1 MWDVAIL
8 EALAYPELTEEMEVV
23 TPHDNLNRTIKV
35 YTKIDV
41 PAMKANFENAL
52 HTFLKN

>member
-8 EALAYPELTEEMEVV
+8 QALAYPELCEEKEIM
-23 TPHDNLNRTIKV
+23 TPHDNLARNIKV

-41 PAMKANFENAL
+41 PAMKANFGTAL
-52 HTFLKN
+52 GNFLAK